1 MLKKFTVENYR
12 SFEKPITLDFTVKH
26 DYSFNETN
34 LKEGLLDKIVIYGA
48 NASGKSNLGFALFD
62 IVGLLTDK
70 QLVPQDDSA
79 FINADSGA
87 EEAVFTYEFI
97 ADNNIITY
105 LYKKAST
112 LKLTYE
118 SLTVNEKSIFTYDFE
133 KGQGTFDHMNL
144 VGADSLNFEYFGNN
158 LALLRYIANNTK
170 QKDDSPVKFIMNF
183 VTHMLW
189 FRSLQNNGYIG
200 LMNGIHSIN
209 DWLID
214 NGYVEDFQ
222 NFLKEFAGVERNLNG
237 YKLPQEPSLLV
248 EMHKHAFLSF
258 NRVASSGTH
267 ALKLFYYWSKR
278 FNEVSLLYMDE
289 FDAFYHFD
297 LAKNVLQYIIGFE
310 NLQAVLTT
318 HDPYLAS
325 NDILR
330 PDAYFMLKDGKLK
343 SFPDSTTR
351 ELRPGYSLDKLLR
364 NGEFDG

>member
-1 MLKKFTVENYR
+1 M
-12 SFEKPITLDFTVKH
+12 DFTPYH
-26 DYSFNETN
+26 DFSYDVSPLRES
-34 LKEGLLDKIVIYGA
+34 LLDKIVIYGP

-70 QLVPQDDSA
+70 QLVPQDDSS
-79 FINADSGA
+79 FINADSGKD
-87 EEAVFTYEFI
+87 EAVFTYEFKMG
-97 ADNNIITY
+97 DDFITY
-105 LYKKAST
+105 CYKKASPK
-112 LKLTYE
+112 KLTYE
-118 SLTVNEKSIFTYDFE
+118 SLTVNKKNIFTYDFE
-133 KGQGTFDHMNL
+133 KGKGDFVHMNL
-144 VGADSLNFEYFGNN
+144 IGAENLNFEYFGNN
-158 LALLRYIANNTK
+158 LALLRFIANNTK
-170 QKDDSPVKFIMNF
+170 QESNSPIRFIMNF

-214 NGYVEDFQ
+214 NEYVADFQ
-222 NFLKEFAGVERNLNG
+222 DFLKEFAGVERNLNG

-248 EMHKHAFLSF
+248 EMHKHAFLTFSK
-258 NRVASSGTH
+258 VASSGTH
-267 ALKLFYYWSKR
+267 ALKCFYYWSKR

-297 LAKNVLQYIIGFE
+297 LARNVLQYVIGFD

-330 PDAYFMLKDGKLK
+330 PDAYFMLRDGKLV
-343 SFPDSTTR
+343 SFPDSTER
-351 ELRPGYSLDKLLR
+351 EIKPGHSLDKMLR